1 VHEALLRRSGLLLI
15 ERVLLHYQSGQERHS
30 RTEQQAEVA
39 LATTSGSLVG
49 ETPHCTPVSFN
60 AKLMPILDQ
69 M

>member
-1 VHEALLRRSGLLLI
+1 LLLI
-15 ERVLLHYQSGQERHS
+15 ERVLLPCQSGQERHS

-39 LATTSGSLVG
+39 LATTPGSLVG

-60 AKLMPILDQ
+60 ATVMPILDE